1 MKLDQ
6 IFNCTAYGKLGQFTR
21 YSFYCTNLLSMLLNI
36 AAIGCGFW
44 VLLCKKQFAAL
55 FEPKLF
61 VDVGFLLLFIGAI
74 SMCMNVIGFYVTSR
88 ELRCFMY
95 AVSMELSLFEGRKF
109 HRFCIAVFR
118 YLLSSVSDVTDGWCN
133 GIHFSKTSKLVV
145 NALDLQ
151 MLTSL
156 KTFYGQPADDA
167 VTDAWDK
174 MQEQFHCCGIDET
187 QKSNFIIWRTSKWHM
202 DQPEK
207 LKKLVPASC
216 CVKLNGQ
223 YVDINAC
230 QMFDPDSKVNTTAIY
245 TEGCYRRFEK
255 HLFQI
260 SSIEGTLGILA
271 SLFLIKPSFFC
282 ALLARLTQK

>member
-1 MKLDQ
+1 MEVSTDQQLDRKLRNVKTTSTKHPTLNDNEIGPNIQ
-6 IFNCTAYGKLGQFTR
+6 LHCLWKTGTVHKIFILLYKFIIHAFKYCRYWLRFLGVIMQKAICCPFR
-21 YSFYCTNLLSMLLNI
+21 AEAFRRRGFS
-36 AAIGCGFW
+36 AA
-44 VLLCKKQFAAL
+44 V
-55 FEPKLF
+55 
-61 VDVGFLLLFIGAI
+61 
-74 SMCMNVIGFYVTSR
+74 YR
-88 ELRCFMY
+88 
-95 AVSMELSLFEGRKF
+95 
-109 HRFCIAVFR
+109 
-118 YLLSSVSDVTDGWCN
+118 SDK
-133 GIHFSKTSKLVV
+133 HLVV

-282 ALLARLTQK
+282 ALLARLTQNSCR

>member
-95 AVSMELSLFEGRKF
+95 AFSVTCLVLFLM
-109 HRFCIAVFR
+109 
-118 YLLSSVSDVTDGWCN
+118 LLLAGVMAF
-133 GIHFSKTSKLVV
+133 IFQKQLVV

-282 ALLARLTQK
+282 ALLARLTQNSCR